1 MSDSN
6 IAEDL
11 EVESVAN
18 LLIDEFYF
26 LVTRKNSS
34 ALVFK
39 RKSKVILKGAWEQF
53 IARADKE
60 EEFEVDANER

>member
-34 ALVFK
+34 AIVFK
-39 RKSKVILKGAWEQF
+39 ENQK
-53 IARADKE
+53 
-60 EEFEVDANER
+60 